1 MIRDVTLGQGFED
14 VFAQYGAILSR
25 VANSYEANEAMQQEL
40 LQEIAIAV
48 WQGLSRFKGD
58 SSVKTYILKIAHNRA
73 VTHVANQ
80 VKRLD
85 THQYDHDDL
94 GSDGLPRLQAAAC
107 SRRAGGAR
115 EAARPVR
122 KAPQASQSLGIH

>member
-85 THQYDHDDL
+85 THQYDHDDWAL
-94 GSDGLPRLQAAAC
+94 TGSRVLPTHQRKCLVNTSHWNAYFARYGHFHC
-107 SRRAGGAR
+107 SQD
-115 EAARPVR
+115 
-122 KAPQASQSLGIH
+122 KC